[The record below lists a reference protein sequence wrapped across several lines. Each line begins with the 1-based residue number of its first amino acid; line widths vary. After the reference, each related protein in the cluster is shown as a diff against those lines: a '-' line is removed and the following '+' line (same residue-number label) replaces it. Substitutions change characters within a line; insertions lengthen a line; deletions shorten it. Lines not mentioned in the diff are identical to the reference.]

1 MTLVRRAGI
10 ALATTAF
17 GIGLLGAASPAHA
30 DTSWGQRYAK
40 IVKTQVDT
48 GTSPTDTSWG
58 QK

>member
-1 MTLVRRAGI
+1 MRLVRRVGI

-30 DTSWGQRYAK
+30 DTSWGQRYMK
-40 IVKTQVDT
+40 IVKTQVD
-48 GTSPTDTSWG
+48 TSPTDTSWG